1 MLIRRYRSGE
11 ENYLWDIFYNT
22 IHRINIR
29 DYNQS
34 QVSAWAP
41 LGLDADIWRTK
52 IESINPFV
60 AISDGRI
67 IGYADL
73 QENGFIDHFF
83 CDYRWQRKGV
93 GSLLMAKIHE
103 EAIRQ
108 GIECL
113 FSEVSITAKPF
124 YIYHGFIVIKNQML
138 EIRGEKL
145 NNFKMEKQLKM
156 YNETGGLVN

>member
-11 ENYLWDIFYNT
+11 ESYLLDIFYNT
-22 IHRINIR
+22 IHRVNIR
-29 DYNQS
+29 DYSQS

-41 LGLDADIWRTK
+41 PGLDTDIWRTK

-60 AISDGRI
+60 AIIDEHI

-73 QENGFIDHFF
+73 QENGLIDHFF

-103 EAIRQ
+103 EALSQ
-108 GIECL
+108 GMEYL

-124 YIYHGFIVIKNQML
+124 YTSHGFIVIKNQML
-138 EIRGEKL
+138 DIRGEKL
-145 NNFKMEKQLKM
+145 INFKMEKQLT
-156 YNETGGLVN
+156 NG